1 MPYELQKL
9 GNDDS
14 TTPFPIDADELRRRI
29 EELLETQTS
38 RYRRLWLYYRNPML
52 PRTAERDEQGSDRPY
67 RQAQEW
73 GLPSRV
79 TGSRSSPADTINTQ
93 PVDGVARKEVVIEN
107 DIAWRIDTMIDFLFG
122 GSLKLRS
129 NAPDPAR
136 REQIESLLTQIFTN
150 NGGQLLLQQL
160 ALLGA
165 VHGFVDVLVKLDA
178 PALSEAINGNLNQD
192 PPDASHP
199 SASTTAA
206 ESAPSEGDLSDSTG
220 NASAATPLVDA
231 S

>member
-79 TGSRSSPADTINTQ
+79 TGTRSSATSPLAAQ

-107 DIAWRIDTMIDFLFG
+107 DIGWRIDTMIDFLFG
-122 GSLKLRS
+122 GPLKIVS
-129 NAPDPAR
+129 GAQDPAR
-136 REQIESLLTQIFTN
+136 RAQIESLLEQIFVS

-165 VHGFVDVLVKLDA
+165 VY
-178 PALSEAINGNLNQD
+178 
-192 PPDASHP
+192 
-199 SASTTAA
+199 
-206 ESAPSEGDLSDSTG
+206 
-220 NASAATPLVDA
+220 
-231 S
+231 

>member
-9 GNDDS
+9 GNDLS
-14 TTPFPIDADELRRRI
+14 TPFPIDADELHRRI
-29 EELLETQTS
+29 EELLETQSS

-79 TGSRSSPADTINTQ
+79 TGSRSNAANTITTQ

-122 GSLKLRS
+122 GPLKIS
-129 NAPDPAR
+129 SIAPDPAR
-136 REQIESLLTQIFTN
+136 REQIESLLTQIFTHS
-150 NGGQLLLQQL
+150 GGQLLLQQL
-160 ALLGA
+160 
-165 VHGFVDVLVKLDA
+165 
-178 PALSEAINGNLNQD
+178 
-192 PPDASHP
+192 
-199 SASTTAA
+199 
-206 ESAPSEGDLSDSTG
+206 
-220 NASAATPLVDA
+220 
-231 S
+231 